1 MIAGT
6 KLVACT
12 MHQNVQQKFFPAR
25 IFLRVMFLEFT
36 ELKDAMTSSFC
47 NTTNAVAVMSE
58 NRF

>member
-1 MIAGT
+1 
-6 KLVACT
+6 
-12 MHQNVQQKFFPAR
+12 
-25 IFLRVMFLEFT
+25 MFLEFT